1 MKCNFRVGVIIIYWC
16 DATSTV
22 SVKRSL
28 NIWAHKYIWAIIVQM
43 IYYVK
48 ITHGGRVWI
57 ETLFVIRH
65 FIGIVIAEPRLLNSN
80 RVVEPRTTITIF
92 RLPVYI
98 FVFIMGLRCKT
109 IWKLFMCFGKWNNG
123 AVHSCCSKV
132 KKGGGARKIY
142 VLS

>member
-1 MKCNFRVGVIIIYWC
+1 
-16 DATSTV
+16 
-22 SVKRSL
+22 
-28 NIWAHKYIWAIIVQM
+28 M

-92 RLPVYI
+92 SVASIYFCVY
-98 FVFIMGLRCKT
+98 
-109 IWKLFMCFGKWNNG
+109 NG
-123 AVHSCCSKV
+123 SSM
-132 KKGGGARKIY
+132 
-142 VLS
+142 